1 MLFWLI
7 TNGLVY
13 VYNESN
19 LDLRILNYSLLI
31 SVNFIVI
38 LGLLGAAFPLANF
51 LNFII
56 FGQNKRGIN
65 SLASVDG
72 NTWRGF
78 SASAESIGEFFAFTL
93 LFFFI
98 MVYLK
103 KLEISKYIV
112 LLLILPIYGLYESN
126 NFAAVLSLIF
136 VSFAIVAMS
145 YLNKNKLNKVVI
157 LLGLIILFGSYFI
170 VNRLGF
176 EYVSTQL
183 L

>member
-1 MLFWLI
+1 MGVKALVEKKINIKLNLIYLIFAFFWTQTRRDTITYFDTDKLNSFINSSNNNSSLFFWIVLFWLI

-72 NTWRGF
+72 NTWR
-78 SASAESIGEFFAFTL
+78 
-93 LFFFI
+93 
-98 MVYLK
+98 
-103 KLEISKYIV
+103 V
-112 LLLILPIYGLYESN
+112 LC
-126 NFAAVLSLIF
+126 
-136 VSFAIVAMS
+136 
-145 YLNKNKLNKVVI
+145 
-157 LLGLIILFGSYFI
+157 
-170 VNRLGF
+170 
-176 EYVSTQL
+176 
-183 L
+183 